1 MLTQQLFVVSMSIPV
16 VIIPSVLAIVI
27 IVKNTRLQTNNNF
40 FLIKLLFT
48 DIGIAVVLCCYNGL
62 LTVLYLLGVNV
73 DVDCRII
80 LMPAM
85 TLVIAN
91 KLMFIPMCV
100 DRFIHIAFPFSYK
113 RIVTTK
119 AIKITIMTLW
129 MVAIVVSISL
139 FIEPYPFDYIPSL
152 GICRRNQLNIPALL
166 ILLLYF
172 LIPIV
177 LITITSIYLC
187 YRIIK
192 SNNFFHSVKRSS
204 AQERE
209 SIKAGRLAEI
219 LQEQVKPTL
228 AVFRVG
234 GIDAALDV
242 LTALIAVVASFL
254 HPSSTTALIFIVT
267 TQFMAIP
274 IQYIQSVNH
283 SLVYNIDI

>member
-1 MLTQQLFVVSMSIPV
+1 MTLNMTIFSGSGSADSIVEQTTTVVPEYVSYTMLFFVSMSILV
-16 VIIPSVLAIVI
+16 VIIPSVLAFVVIVQ
-27 IVKNTRLQTNNNF
+27 NTRLQTNF
-40 FLIKLLFT
+40 FLINLLFT

-166 ILLLYF
+166 ILLLCL

-177 LITITSIYLC
+177 LITTRSIYLR

-192 SNNFFHSVKRSS
+192 SNNFFTVSREVLPKKENQLTQEGWRKFFRS
-204 AQERE
+204 
-209 SIKAGRLAEI
+209 KLNRL
-219 LQEQVKPTL
+219 
-228 AVFRVG
+228 
-234 GIDAALDV
+234 
-242 LTALIAVVASFL
+242 
-254 HPSSTTALIFIVT
+254 
-267 TQFMAIP
+267 
-274 IQYIQSVNH
+274 
-283 SLVYNIDI
+283 